1 MILVSTI
8 VSYHDKKGCPVETIL
23 PYLFTA
29 RRAGVI
35 RSVAKDIQE
44 AGIAYLVSSLLLF

>member
-29 RRAGVI
+29 RRAGVM
-35 RSVAKDIQE
+35 RSVVKDIYKKQ
-44 AGIAYLVSSLLLF
+44 G